1 MISRGSKDRGTEW
14 GCGEER
20 TSGKWCNGTLFKEK
34 YELFKSDIG
43 ESYHE
48 TSMCGFNICSSQVRR
63 QSTLYSYS

>member
-1 MISRGSKDRGTEW
+1 MENDVMALYLRKR
-14 GCGEER
+14 
-20 TSGKWCNGTLFKEK
+20 